1 MATWQE
7 TAARYRSI
15 MAEKIPKEWRL
26 PASITDN
33 ISQTSEQNVLDIP
46 RTCDILTKEELD
58 ITENYDAVAMAELL
72 AQGKFTS
79 VAVTTAFCKRAAIA
93 QQLTNCLTETF
104 FDIAL
109 KRAKFCDDY
118 LAREKKTLG
127 PFHGLPIS
135 IKECF
140 AVEGVR
146 TTLGFISFVERPVE
160 ESHSAVAQILIG
172 QGAVL
177 YVKTNIPQTMMT
189 AESDNNLFGRVLNP
203 HSLLLTAGGSSGGE
217 GALLA
222 MKGSIIGV
230 GTDIGGSIR
239 IPAYVNGTIGF
250 RPTARRF
257 PVAGQESA
265 ARPGGWGILST
276 GGPLTRSVRDVE
288 YFLKNFLSVE
298 NDIWSLDET
307 AMYAPWRSVSP
318 SISEVAGKKLRIGFV
333 TESNK
338 FPLHP
343 SVLRTFKDAI
353 SKLEIAGHIVVNM
366 EQHLPSQFLDKA
378 VTTAYYLFSMDPT
391 NYILSQL
398 KVSGEPP
405 IPSISNTSRPELK
418 HYQPTVD
425 DAFRVN
431 LERREVCNQFKN
443 AWVKEG
449 LDVLIMPVYQG
460 TAVGHDTYGPAFYTL
475 LANLVDY
482 PSVSIPHGNANAE
495 LDVPFRRDVSYVP
508 AYVPKDVEGAPSGFQ
523 ILGRPGRDEELVV
536 SLKIVE
542 NAIRA

>member
-1 MATWQE
+1 
-7 TAARYRSI
+7 
-15 MAEKIPKEWRL
+15 
-26 PASITDN
+26 
-33 ISQTSEQNVLDIP
+33 
-46 RTCDILTKEELD
+46 
-58 ITENYDAVAMAELL
+58 
-72 AQGKFTS
+72 
-79 VAVTTAFCKRAAIA
+79 
-93 QQLTNCLTETF
+93 
-104 FDIAL
+104 
-109 KRAKFCDDY
+109 
-118 LAREKKTLG
+118 
-127 PFHGLPIS
+127 
-135 IKECF
+135 
-140 AVEGVR
+140 
-146 TTLGFISFVERPVE
+146 
-160 ESHSAVAQILIG
+160 VAQILIG

-288 YFLKNFLSVE
+288 YFLKNFLSAE

-508 AYVPKDVEGAPSGFQ
+508 AYVPNDVEGAPSGFQ

>member
-1 MATWQE
+1 
-7 TAARYRSI
+7 
-15 MAEKIPKEWRL
+15 
-26 PASITDN
+26 
-33 ISQTSEQNVLDIP
+33 
-46 RTCDILTKEELD
+46 
-58 ITENYDAVAMAELL
+58 
-72 AQGKFTS
+72 
-79 VAVTTAFCKRAAIA
+79 
-93 QQLTNCLTETF
+93 
-104 FDIAL
+104 
-109 KRAKFCDDY
+109 
-118 LAREKKTLG
+118 
-127 PFHGLPIS
+127 
-135 IKECF
+135 
-140 AVEGVR
+140 
-146 TTLGFISFVERPVE
+146 
-160 ESHSAVAQILIG
+160 
-172 QGAVL
+172 
-177 YVKTNIPQTMMT
+177 MMT

-288 YFLKNFLSVE
+288 YFLKNFLSAE

-405 IPSISNTSRPELK
+405 IPSISNTSLPELK

-508 AYVPKDVEGAPSGFQ
+508 AYLPKDVEGAPSGFQ